1 MAKRNKSALK
11 ANRQNIKRR
20 EHNRALRAKLRTG
33 LKSIRKNLDVK
44 NVEGAKKAL
53 QSLQSLVDNMAT
65 KGAYSFPGIT
75 ELPSFYFHRQIYLTF
90 MDDKRGVAMRHEIGV
105 ENIMWSTDFPHPA
118 CTWPNSRA
126 IVDDLM
132 DGVPADEAYLMVY
145 GNAARVLNV

>member
-53 QSLQSLVDNMAT
+53 QSLQSLVDKMAT
-65 KGAYSFPGIT
+65 KGIIHKNTA
-75 ELPSFYFHRQIYLTF
+75 
-90 MDDKRGVAMRHEIGV
+90 
-105 ENIMWSTDFPHPA
+105 
-118 CTWPNSRA
+118 SRYKSR
-126 IVDDLM
+126 L
-132 DGVPADEAYLMVY
+132 
-145 GNAARVLNV
+145 AAKIAK